1 MISNKMYDVL
11 KWVTMICIPA
21 LTTAYVGLSAV
32 WGWPYATEVAKTS
45 AVICTLLGALLGIST
60 AQSNKEN
67 QRGYGIIYRTIR
79 DGQAILILLLVARWL
94 IPAVGRQLLLMW
106 SVCFLRR
113 SVIICLLPDMQL
125 RMGKALTGQALFQR
139 ANISVTP
146 AFR

>member
-60 AQSNKEN
+60 AQYNKEN
-67 QRGYGIIYRTIR
+67 QR
-79 DGQAILILLLVARWL
+79 
-94 IPAVGRQLLLMW
+94 
-106 SVCFLRR
+106 
-113 SVIICLLPDMQL
+113 
-125 RMGKALTGQALFQR
+125 
-139 ANISVTP
+139 
-146 AFR
+146 